1 MPLTTPVNSVEA
13 LTLPVLLKKLS
24 KRNSIRSPTTLSSR
38 LFPIPASKLVFSRS
52 LCLTPALGL
61 PQSPLKVLACTC
73 FLLSSKLLSDT
84 ALVFLCSRLLVG
96 APRTDWHSGRPR
108 GPRCRLWGEWWPD
121 LPSRQTT
128 GHYFQ
133 CYHGCLFSPHQ
144 GATEPHPWRTVQ
156 TRRYFCPY
164 LERWSPSCF
173 RRHRDIPAAVISSL
187 SCGGD
192 PRGVPGS
199 C

>member
-1 MPLTTPVNSVEA
+1 MIQNPFFSIST
-13 LTLPVLLKKLS
+13 K
-24 KRNSIRSPTTLSSR
+24 NSISISISS
-38 LFPIPASKLVFSRS
+38 LQYLNIKNSILTSSQYSK
-52 LCLTPALGL
+52 
-61 PQSPLKVLACTC
+61 
-73 FLLSSKLLSDT
+73 SDHSIY
-84 ALVFLCSRLLVG
+84 CN
-96 APRTDWHSGRPR
+96 PCSGRPR

-173 RRHRDIPAAVISSL
+173 RRHRDIPAAVISSP

-192 PRGVPGS
+192 PLAVETLGVGPL
-199 C
+199 